1 MKDPTSGQGITEPRS
16 FFVGRIAAVTAVTNL
31 FFIGLAGLTLWQ
43 SRMRYEERAET
54 TTQNL
59 ALAISDEI
67 SDAIDKI
74 DLTVLAVVDE
84 VEKQLAGGGIGAEA
98 INAFIARH
106 HARLAV
112 LDGLRVVD
120 ALGENAYGTGVTPGM
135 HTSVADRSYYSR
147 LRVDPKAGLV
157 ASEPVVGRVSK
168 KWSIIFARRV
178 NGPDGSFDGLVYGT
192 ISLGNFLAG
201 FSGVDVG
208 SHGSVSLRDEQ
219 LAIIARYPEP
229 VNFSSIIGEKNGS
242 LELQK
247 AVLLHQNLGTYR
259 TARGF
264 DKIPRTYS
272 YHKVSKYP
280 FYVIVGVASEDYLA
294 AWHREAGAVLVLVA
308 IFLGGTLI
316 SSRMVYRGL
325 MRRNIAVRELE
336 QATARAESANAAKS
350 EFLANMSHEIRTPLN
365 AIIGLSE
372 VVEDDPGGAD
382 TKELLRT
389 IRSSGDALLAI
400 INGVLDF
407 SKIEAGQMKLE
418 HSAFPLRQCAEES
431 VKIVSSLAEE
441 KGLALGLV
449 LDPAL
454 PETVVGDM
462 ARLRQ
467 VLLNLLM
474 NGIKFTEQGE
484 VSLTI
489 SRSAGGEAI
498 GRIDFVVR
506 DTGIGISPEQQGKLF
521 QSFSQLDASTTR
533 RYGGTGLGLAISQRL
548 VQMMGGCIT
557 VESAPG
563 SGSTFRFSIPF
574 GTADKPEKKQPVP
587 DQAAPGDFPED
598 RSPLKILV
606 AEDNHINQRVIL
618 MMLKQLGHD
627 ATLVENGIQVLDA
640 LEKSACDLVLMDV
653 QMPEM
658 NGLEAAAK
666 ICERFPPPL
675 RPHMVAL
682 TANAMKEDRDACLA
696 AGMDGY
702 VSKPVRLEKLSEVLR
717 EVQTRILHEKA
728 NRRDRAS

>member
-1 MKDPTSGQGITEPRS
+1 MKDQTSGQVIGEPRS
-16 FFVGRIAAVTAVTNL
+16 VFLGRIATIAAVTNL
-31 FFIGLAGLTLWQ
+31 FFVGLAGLSLWQ

-59 ALAISDEI
+59 SLAISDEM
-67 SDAIDKI
+67 SDSIDKI
-74 DLTVLAVVDE
+74 DLTVLAVADE
-84 VEKQLAGGGIGAEA
+84 VEKQLAAGGIGAESL
-98 INAFIARH
+98 NAFIARH

-112 LDGLRVVD
+112 LDGLRVVN
-120 ALGENAYGTGVTPGM
+120 AGGENAYGTGVSPGVR
-135 HTSVADRSYYSR
+135 TSVADRSYYRR
-147 LRVDPKAGLV
+147 LRADPEAGLV
-157 ASEPVVGRVSK
+157 VSEPVVGRVSK

-178 NGPDGSFDGLVYGT
+178 SGPDGSFAGLVYGT
-192 ISLGNFLAG
+192 ITLEKFLAE
-201 FSGVDVG
+201 FSGVNVG

-219 LAIIARYPEP
+219 MAIIARYPEP
-229 VNFSSIIGEKNGS
+229 TNFSSIIGTKNAS

-247 AVLLHQNLGTYR
+247 AVLLHQKAGTYR
-259 TARGF
+259 TALGF
-264 DKIPRTYS
+264 DKISRTYS

-280 FYVIVGVASEDYLA
+280 FYIIVGAAYEDYLA
-294 AWHREAGAVLVLVA
+294 TWHREAGAVLALVS

-316 SSRMVYRGL
+316 SSWMVYRSL
-325 MRRNIAVRELE
+325 MRSNIVVRELE
-336 QATARAESANAAKS
+336 QATARAEAANAAKS

-372 VVEDDPGGAD
+372 VVEDDPGRAD
-382 TKELLRT
+382 ARELLRT

-407 SKIEAGQMKLE
+407 SKIEAGQMRLE

-441 KGLALGLV
+441 KGLAFGLA

-474 NGIKFTEQGE
+474 NGIKFTERGE
-484 VSLTI
+484 VSLAI
-489 SRSAGGEAI
+489 SRSTGGGGI
-498 GRIDFVVR
+498 DRIDFVVR

-563 SGSTFRFSIPF
+563 SGSTFRFSIPS
-574 GTADKPEKKQPVP
+574 GTADEPEKKRPVP
-587 DQAAPGDFPED
+587 GQAAPKVFPED
-598 RSPLKILV
+598 RCPLKILV

-618 MMLKQLGHD
+618 MMLKQLGHH

-640 LEKSACDLVLMDV
+640 LGKSAYDLVILDV

-666 ICERFPPPL
+666 ICERFSPPL

-702 VSKPVRLEKLSEVLR
+702 VSKPVRLEKLSAVLR
-717 EVQTRILHEKA
+717 EVQTRILQEKA